1 MINFN
6 VKWEHGVYKPRF
18 APKVTKILSYT
29 NNIVKE
35 VEYRNYTKCIITIG
49 SEEFEGKVGLY
60 YKDRENRRVGN
71 KIAFRKATLQIPNKK
86 TRTEL
91 WGWFKTNHTKCIGC

>member
-35 VEYRNYTKCIITIG
+35 VKYRNYTKCIITIG
-49 SEEFEGKVGLY
+49 S
-60 YKDRENRRVGN
+60 
-71 KIAFRKATLQIPNKK
+71 
-86 TRTEL
+86 
-91 WGWFKTNHTKCIGC
+91 